1 MSFSYPSAARAYANI
16 GLETGVFSADPHQL
30 ICMLYE
36 GALITIAQAKQYLL
50 AKNIPAKGQSVSKAV
65 QIIEEGL
72 KASLDLRSGGDMAR
86 QLWQLYEYM
95 SRRLLLASL
104 NNDTAGIDE
113 VLRILGDLKEA
124 WESIDPKTVN
134 AQNATVLPLKKLS
147 AQVRSST
154 IGQKL
159 QANRT

>member
-16 GLETGVFSADPHQL
+16 GLETGVSSAEPHQL

-36 GALITIAQAKQYLL
+36 GALIAIAQARKYLL
-50 AKNIPAKGQSVSKAV
+50 EKNIPAKGQSISKAV

-72 KASLDLRSGGDMAR
+72 KASLDLRSGGDLAR

-104 NNDTAGIDE
+104 NNDTGGMDE

-124 WESIDPKTVN
+124 WESIDPKAVN
-134 AQNATVLPLKKLS
+134 AQNATVLPLTRTS
-147 AQVRSST
+147 AQVGTST
-154 IGQKL
+154 KGPKMQG
-159 QANRT
+159 NRA